1 MEMAH
6 AEAVHAGSGPAAF
19 PSPILVTGSSGLL
32 GAALGL
38 GWRPEWT
45 FASLVA
51 RMASGDECARLG
63 AY

>member
-1 MEMAH
+1 MA
-6 AEAVHAGSGPAAF
+6 AAFAQAAWRLPAAV
-19 PSPILVTGSSGLL
+19 PRVYDSS
-32 GAALGL
+32 AALDEEQGL